1 VNLNALVEPSAPLKR
16 PWRLALEGPVLTLA
30 MALGLELMS
39 RVDLPLPHPTLLFV
53 LPTLYSAYRGGL
65 GPALSSA
72 MIAVT
77 YAVVL
82 FDREGGVLDIRTQTG
97 LRLLVEMVTFPLLA
111 ILVGL
116 LHARAREQGEAAA
129 RQSTAAALAAVNV
142 ELKEEIVRRL
152 QQERILRDREK
163 RIERQVAEL
172 EQIYTWTPVGLGLVD
187 SELRFLRVNE
197 SLARI
202 HGIGVQEHIGR
213 TIAELAPDYAAAVE
227 PTLRHVLVSGESVVD
242 MEVEGTLN
250 RALAA
255 PRNWLVS
262 FHPLRA
268 ANGHIDNII
277 VVVVEITE
285 RQRALAALKASE
297 ELYRI
302 LFEIAPDAIAVVSP
316 ERKIVM
322 ANGRAALVFGWPS
335 PESLIGRDTREI
347 IAPED
352 WTRLD
357 ANREVLLKEG
367 SYHNVEYVGMRKD
380 GSRFPFE
387 TDAAIIRGSDGKL
400 QYSIGMARDIT
411 LRKRAEEHRQ
421 QFVSLVENSSEFIG
435 LATLKGELFF
445 INRAARDLVGV
456 ESPESRATVLRDYFD
471 DDEWQRIEAPAFL
484 EVGKTGS
491 WRGETMMKRFQ
502 NKERIPVDLTSFA
515 VADPETGQPMCLAAV
530 ARDISERRKNEEAL
544 RDSARQLQALT
555 QQLMVA
561 QEAERRHLARELHDE
576 IGQVLTAISINL
588 QALKGTVGPDA
599 VGRIDD
605 SIGIVDRAIKQV
617 RNLSLDLRPSMLD
630 DLGLEAALRWY
641 ANQQAVRAGISVQLT
656 AHLAGQRL
664 DAALE
669 TACFRIVQEALTN
682 IVRHAHARAAWI
694 ELDRSDHSLSLTVR
708 DDGSG
713 FNAADLQA
721 RFEHGA
727 SAGLVG
733 MRERVRLLGGELE
746 FVSGSGRGTS
756 VHVRLPLP
764 EKVSVSE
771 ATA

>member
-1 VNLNALVEPSAPLKR
+1 L
-16 PWRLALEGPVLTLA
+16 
-30 MALGLELMS
+30 
-39 RVDLPLPHPTLLFV
+39 
-53 LPTLYSAYRGGL
+53 
-65 GPALSSA
+65 
-72 MIAVT
+72 IAVT

-82 FDREGGVLDIRTQTG
+82 FDREGGILDIRTQTG

-111 ILVGL
+111 VLVGL

-129 RQSTAAALAAVNV
+129 RQSTAAALEAVNV
-142 ELKEEIVRRL
+142 ELKEEIIRRL

-172 EQIYTWTPVGLGLVD
+172 EQLYTRTPVGLGLLD
-187 SELRFLRVNE
+187 SELRFVRVNE

-202 HGIGVQEHIGR
+202 HGIGVQEHLGR

-250 RALAA
+250 RALEA

-268 ANGHIDNII
+268 ASGHIDNII

-297 ELYRI
+297 EMYRI
-302 LFEIAPDAIAVVSP
+302 LFDTAPDAIAVFSA

-322 ANGRAALVFGWPS
+322 ANGRAARVFGWPS
-335 PESLIGRDTREI
+335 PESLIGRDTYEI

-352 WTRLD
+352 WKRLD
-357 ANREVLLKEG
+357 ANREVLLREG

-380 GSRFPFE
+380 GSRFPLE
-387 TDAAIIRGSDGKL
+387 SDAAIIRGSDGKL
-400 QYSIGMARDIT
+400 RYSIGMARDISE
-411 LRKRAEEHRQ
+411 RKRGEEHRQ

-435 LATLKGELFF
+435 LATLEGELFF
-445 INRAARDLVGV
+445 VNRAARQLVGA
-456 ESPESRATVLRDYFD
+456 ENAEKRPSSLRDYFD
-471 DDEWQRIEAPAFL
+471 EEEWRRIESPAFL
-484 EVGKTGS
+484 EVGRTGS

-502 NKERIPVDLTSFA
+502 NGERIPVDLTSFA
-515 VADPETGQPMCLAAV
+515 VADPQTGQPMCLAAV

-599 VGRIDD
+599 VLRIDD

-641 ANQQAVRAGISVQLT
+641 ANQQAVRAGISVQLSMQ
-656 AHLAGQRL
+656 LAGQRL

-682 IVRHAHARAAWI
+682 IVRHAHAQTAWI
-694 ELDRSDHSLSLTVR
+694 EVDRSDHDLTLSVR

-713 FNAADLQA
+713 FDAAVLEA
-721 RFEHGA
+721 RIEHGA

-733 MRERVRLLGGELE
+733 MRERVRLLGGQLE
-746 FVSGSGRGTS
+746 FISGNGRGTS
-756 VHVRLPLP
+756 LHVRLPVP
-764 EKVSVSE
+764 ESASVPE
-771 ATA
+771 ASA

>member
-1 VNLNALVEPSAPLKR
+1 MNLNALVEPSAPPKR
-16 PWRLALEGPVLTLA
+16 SWRLALEGPVLTLA

-53 LPTLYSAYRGGL
+53 LPTLYAAYRGGL
-65 GPALSSA
+65 GPAMASA
-72 MIAVT
+72 IIAIT

-82 FDREGGVLDIRTQTG
+82 FDRDGGVLDIRTQAG
-97 LRLLVEMVTFPLLA
+97 LRLLVEIVTFPLLA

-129 RQSTAAALAAVNV
+129 RQSTAAALEAVNV
-142 ELKEEIVRRL
+142 ELKEEITRRL

-172 EQIYTWTPVGLGLVD
+172 EQLYTWTPVGLGLLD

-202 HGIGVQEHIGR
+202 HGIGVSEHLGR
-213 TIAELAPDYAAAVE
+213 TLAELAPDYAAAVE
-227 PTLRHVLVSGESVVD
+227 PTLRHVLVSGQSVVD

-250 RALAA
+250 RALEA

-268 ANGHIDNII
+268 ASGHIDNII

-297 ELYRI
+297 EMYRI
-302 LFEIAPDAIAVVSP
+302 LFETAPDPIAVFSA

-322 ANGRAALVFGWPS
+322 ANGRAARVFGWPS
-335 PESLIGRDTREI
+335 PESMIGHDTHEI

-352 WTRLD
+352 WVHLD

-387 TDAAIIRGSDGKL
+387 SDAAIIRGNDGKL
-400 QYSIGMARDIT
+400 RYSIGMARDISE
-411 LRKRAEEHRQ
+411 RKRAEEHRQ

-445 INRAARDLVGV
+445 VNRAARQLVGA
-456 ESPESRATVLRDYFD
+456 EDAERRPTVLRDYFD
-471 DDEWQRIEAPAFL
+471 EDEWRRIEAPAFL
-484 EVGKTGS
+484 EVERTGS
-491 WRGETMMKRFQ
+491 WRGETMMKRFH
-502 NKERIPVDLTSFA
+502 NGEKIPVDLTSFT

-530 ARDISERRKNEEAL
+530 ARDIRERRKNEEAL

-588 QALKGTVGPDA
+588 QALKSTVGPDA

-641 ANQQAVRAGISVQLT
+641 TNQQAVRAGITVQLST
-656 AHLAGQRL
+656 HLGGGRL

-682 IVRHAHARAAWI
+682 IVRHAHARTAWI
-694 ELDRSDHSLSLTVR
+694 EVDRSDRDLSLSVR

-713 FNAADLQA
+713 FDAADLEA
-721 RFEHGA
+721 RLEHGA

-733 MRERVRLLGGELE
+733 MRERVRLLKGELE
-746 FVSGSGRGTS
+746 FVSGNGHGTS
-756 VHVRLPLP
+756 IHVRLPLA
-764 EKVSVSE
+764 E
-771 ATA
+771 APPASGASA

>member
-1 VNLNALVEPSAPLKR
+1 VNLNALVEPSAPKR
-16 PWRLALEGPVLTLA
+16 SWQLALEGPVLTLA

-39 RVDLPLPHPTLLFV
+39 WVDLPLQHPTLLFV

-65 GPALSSA
+65 GPALASA
-72 MIAVT
+72 FIAVT

-82 FDREGGVLDIRTQTG
+82 FDREGGVLDIRTQAG

-111 ILVGL
+111 VLVGL

-129 RQSTAAALAAVNV
+129 RQSTAAALEAVNV
-142 ELKEEIVRRL
+142 ELKEEISRRL

-172 EQIYTWTPVGLGLVD
+172 EQLYTWTPVGLGLLD
-187 SELRFLRVNE
+187 SELRFVRVNE

-202 HGIGVQEHIGR
+202 HGMGVSEHLGR
-213 TIAELAPDYAAAVE
+213 TIAQLAPDYAAAVE

-250 RALAA
+250 RALEA

-268 ANGHIDNII
+268 ASGQIDNII
-277 VVVVEITE
+277 VVVVEMTE

-297 ELYRI
+297 EMYRI
-302 LFEIAPDAIAVVSP
+302 LFDTAPDAIAVFSA

-322 ANGRAALVFGWPS
+322 ANGRAARVFGWPS
-335 PESLIGRDTREI
+335 PEALIGRDTYEI

-352 WTRLD
+352 WKRLD

-387 TDAAIIRGSDGKL
+387 SDAAIIRGSDGKL
-400 QYSIGMARDIT
+400 RYSIGMARDISE
-411 LRKRAEEHRQ
+411 RKQAEEHRQ

-445 INRAARDLVGV
+445 VNRAARQLVGA
-456 ESPESRATVLRDYFD
+456 ENAEKRPLLRDYFD
-471 DDEWQRIEAPAFL
+471 EEEWRRIESPAFL
-484 EVGKTGS
+484 EVGRTGS
-491 WRGETMMKRFQ
+491 WRGETLMKRFQ
-502 NKERIPVDLTSFA
+502 NGERIPVDLTSFA
-515 VADPETGQPMCLAAV
+515 VADPQSGQPMCLAAV
-530 ARDISERRKNEEAL
+530 ARDISERRRNEEAL

-599 VGRIDD
+599 VERIDD

-641 ANQQAVRAGISVQLT
+641 ANQQAVRAGITVQLSM
-656 AHLAGQRL
+656 HLGGQRL

-682 IVRHAHARAAWI
+682 IVRHAHAQTAWI
-694 ELDRSDHSLSLTVR
+694 EVDRSDRDVRLSVR

-713 FNAADLQA
+713 FNAADLEE
-721 RFEHGA
+721 RLEHGA

-733 MRERVRLLGGELE
+733 MRERVRLLGGTLE
-746 FVSGSGRGTS
+746 FISGNGRGTRLE
-756 VHVRLPLP
+756 VRLPVPDSASL
-764 EKVSVSE
+764 SE
-771 ATA
+771 ASV